1 MAKNGFSKRSS
12 ASGASSRGVSSAR
25 LHQKTG
31 FQSAF
36 GGYTKVS
43 NSDGT
48 FTMRKTGRARKKA

>member
-1 MAKNGFSKRSS
+1 M
-12 ASGASSRGVSSAR
+12 SSAR